1 MAMELGVN
9 AYLGKPYQD
18 DELLAL
24 IRSYVKER
32 VLE

>member
-18 DELLAL
+18 DELLGL
-24 IRSYVKER
+24 IRSYIKER
-32 VLE
+32 VVV